1 MNFGLAVA
9 WFVMSRRR
17 ISLMFS
23 GRTTTSIS
31 APAAAPVDFNAGK
44 PTFGEL
50 APLFWTGLCSH
61 FCRLLL
67 EAD

>member
-1 MNFGLAVA
+1 
-9 WFVMSRRR
+9 MS
-17 ISLMFS
+17 MFS

-50 APLFWTGLCSH
+50 APLFGLALLALLPIGG
-61 FCRLLL
+61 FCISPQKDVLS
-67 EAD
+67 EIV